1 MMAKDITGRRILIL
15 ATDGFE
21 QSELEV
27 PLNDLK
33 KAGAEVEIASLKTGP
48 IKGWDKD
55 DWGNEVEAT
64 LTVSEIEPAD
74 WDALVLPGGQINP
87 DKLRADEGAVD
98 LIKGFAEA
106 GKPIAAICHAPW
118 LLIEA
123 GLASGRSMTSY
134 ESIRTDLK
142 NAGAQ
147 VEDRSV
153 VVDGPFITSR
163 KPDDLKDFVAA
174 ITEAVA

>member
-1 MMAKDITGRRILIL
+1 MAQDITGRRILIL

-27 PLNDLK
+27 PLTELR
-33 KAGAEVEIASLKTGP
+33 KAGAEVEIASLKTGK

-55 DWGNEVEAT
+55 NWGDEVEAT
-64 LTVSEIEPAD
+64 LTVSDVEPAD

-98 LIKGFAEA
+98 LIKRFAEA

-142 NAGAQ
+142 NAGAK

-153 VVDGPFITSR
+153 VVDGQFITSR